1 MALRTVHGLSWQ
13 RSVAAA
19 ILPSVVLVL
28 LAVVIGGI
36 VAVVIGTLFASMFA
50 GGLS

>member
-19 ILPSVVLVL
+19 LLPSIVLVL
-28 LAVVIGGI
+28 LAVVLGAIG
-36 VAVVIGTLFASMFA
+36 AVVLGSLFATLFA
-50 GGLS
+50 GGLQ